1 MIAPMKITEDYWTGF
16 SVEQSDIDFIYNLL
30 LEKAAPIKSE
40 ELLKALITY
49 RIEDEAARLQAS
61 IKSQGAFYLPKDD
74 YTKGDSLVFPA
85 LDMQKGKVS
94 AVRTGFN
101 PEFEDLKVIEVKLES
116 GDTRSFAA
124 NLETHA
130 LNQVMEIDENDP
142 NRNPDAVIEKYG
154 SILRTLLTEALKS
167 QDDLVRIAGSWFPRS
182 LLVDIGVGYLNLAE
196 AILEEANGGPL
207 KITDLMEQV
216 ELEISGDDKLME
228 FSFDMAL
235 QDDKRFD
242 EVGPAGE
249 TLWFLHDMEPEDVK
263 QSPIYLKYSPKDY
276 SCEGLE
282 QYLELFEGTL
292 YDELETWD
300 TPYQNADEISL
311 SLIYPHWRSGTLP
324 LTSTLREFFPT
335 ANEAPRVNF
344 TFVDEITEDR
354 FSGWVVRPFNYILGL
369 ADWYEEHEI
378 MPGSIIK
385 VKKSENPGEII
396 IYFDK
401 SRQNK
406 EWLKTVLI
414 GSDQGIV
421 FAMLKHNI
429 NADFNERMAV
439 AIPDIAAV
447 DEIWKNKVYEK
458 EPITKTILRITRE
471 LAKLNPQGQVHAQEL
486 YAAVNVVRRC
496 PPSLILYNLLQEA
509 TISHLGDLYFR
520 FSDKEA

>member
-16 SVEQSDIDFIYNLL
+16 QVEQSDIDFIYTLL
-30 LEKAAPIKSE
+30 LEKASPIQSDE
-40 ELLKALITY
+40 ILRALVTY
-49 RIEDEAARLQAS
+49 RIEDEAARIQESAQS
-61 IKSQGAFYLPKDD
+61 NGALYLPKEN
-74 YTKGDSLVFPA
+74 YAKGDALVFPA
-85 LDMQKGKVS
+85 LNMEKGKVS
-94 AVRTGFN
+94 AVRDGVN
-101 PEFEDLKVIEVKLES
+101 PEYEGLKVIDVKLES
-116 GDTRSFAA
+116 GETRSFAA
-124 NLETHA
+124 NLGEHA
-130 LNQVMEIDENDP
+130 LNQLVEVDENDP
-142 NRNPDAVIEKYG
+142 NRNPEAVLEKHG
-154 SILRTLLTEALKS
+154 NLLKLRLTDALKE
-167 QDDLVRIAGSWFPRS
+167 QEDLVRIAGSWFPRS

-196 AILEEANGGPL
+196 AVLEEAEGGPL
-207 KITDLMEQV
+207 SINELMEQV
-216 ELEISGDDKLME
+216 ELEGGDDAKLTE

-249 TLWFLHDMEPEDVK
+249 TQWFLHDMEPNDVR
-263 QSPIYLKYSPKDY
+263 QCPLYLKYTPQDY
-276 SCEGLE
+276 SCAGLE

-292 YDELETWD
+292 YDEFETWD
-300 TPYQNADEISL
+300 SPQEESNEISI

-324 LTSTLREFFPT
+324 LSNTLREFFPT
-335 ANEAPRVNF
+335 AHEAPRVNF
-344 TFVDEITEDR
+344 TFVDEFTGDR
-354 FSGWVVRPFNYILGL
+354 FAGWVVRPFNYIYGL

-378 MPGSIIK
+378 MPGSLVK

-439 AIPDIAAV
+439 AIPDMAAV

-458 EPITKTILRITRE
+458 EPINKTILRITRE

-486 YAAVNVVRRC
+486 YAGVNVVRRC
-496 PPSLILYNLLQEA
+496 PPSLILYHLLNEP
-509 TISHLGDLYFR
+509 TILHLGDLYFR
-520 FSDKEA
+520 FSEKEA

>member
-16 SVEQSDIDFIYNLL
+16 SLEQSDIDFIYNLL
-30 LEKAAPIKSE
+30 LEKASPIQSE
-40 ELLKALITY
+40 EILKALVTH
-49 RIEDEAARLQAS
+49 RIENEASRMQENTQ
-61 IKSQGAFYLPKDD
+61 SQGAFYLPKDE
-74 YTKGDSLVFPA
+74 YKKGDHLVFPA
-85 LDMQKGKVS
+85 LDMQKGKVA
-94 AVRTGFN
+94 AVRQGFN
-101 PEFEDLKVIEVKLES
+101 PEYDDLKVIEVRMDS
-116 GDTRSFAA
+116 GEVRSFAA
-124 NLETHA
+124 NLPVHP
-130 LNQVMEIDENDP
+130 LNQVMEVDEDDP
-142 NRNPDAVIEKYG
+142 NINPEAVIEKFG
-154 SILRTLLTEALKS
+154 SSLKNHLSEALKS

-196 AILEEANGGPL
+196 AVLEEAGGGPL
-207 KITDLMEQV
+207 SITGLMEQV
-216 ELEISGDDKLME
+216 EFEASSDDKLME

-249 TLWFLHDMEPEDVK
+249 TLWFLHDMEPDDVK
-263 QSPIYLKYSPKDY
+263 LCPIYLKYHPQDY
-276 SCEGLE
+276 SCDGLD

-300 TPYQNADEISL
+300 SPHANADEIAL

-324 LTSTLREFFPT
+324 LSNTLREFFPT
-335 ANEAPRVNF
+335 AHEAPRVNF
-344 TFVDEITEDR
+344 TFVDESTSDH
-354 FSGWVVRPFNYILGL
+354 FGGWVVRPFNYIYGL
-369 ADWYEEHEI
+369 TDWYEEHEI

-385 VKKSENPGEII
+385 VKKSQNPGEII

-439 AIPDIAAV
+439 AIPDVAAV

-458 EPITKTILRITRE
+458 EPMTKTILRITRE

-496 PPSLILYNLLQEA
+496 PPSLILNLLLQEPS
-509 TISHLGDLYFR
+509 ISHLGDLYFR